1 MEKIHFSQV
10 LGNRGIRNSVCLSC
24 KQGSCLREELV
35 LSQHKSGALQIFSL
49 LAWFLIS
56 SLVSALCFRLLLLNQ
71 FHDVLP
77 GSCIQLVVEDA
88 LQYYTGEQGV
98 WLAGP
103 SPVGASPA
111 W

>member
-1 MEKIHFSQV
+1 M
-10 LGNRGIRNSVCLSC
+10 
-24 KQGSCLREELV
+24 REELV
-35 LSQHKSGALQIFSL
+35 LSQHKSGAL
-49 LAWFLIS
+49 WIS

-103 SPVGASPA
+103 SPVGLLSNPGLPGPASA
-111 W
+111 SAGIAEISRGAKGLRAIQIY

>member
-1 MEKIHFSQV
+1 M
-10 LGNRGIRNSVCLSC
+10 
-24 KQGSCLREELV
+24 REELL
-35 LSQHKSGALQIFSL
+35 LSQHKSGVPPL
-49 LAWFLIS
+49 S

-98 WLAGP
+98 WLGGHT
-103 SPVGASPA
+103 PVGAGPA
-111 W
+111 WWGCRGSSSGLPGPASTGMSGKALN